1 MTNYL
6 QTYYDGTMFQFSKD
20 EKEGYVKHTN
30 SKDKVSYR
38 KYYNTGVE
46 GQLKQIS
53 LKKNEHLN
61 NREEIEIVLDN
72 VGEEYKLSMPVLNN
86 NGDEVD
92 DFVEALIRQLPN
104 MKLGETYNINN
115 WRLNKGDIINDEVV
129 KYTNSGVTVKKDG
142 EKIGYALSYI
152 TDNNPK
158 GDIPRLEW
166 KELAGKN
173 RPTAVSKEA
182 KLTFLYETLQKEV
195 ERLSG
200 TATNNSSRP
209 QSASKPSNKVPT
221 ATPQEAFEPVVDLNE
236 DDYQDLPF

>member
-104 MKLGETYNINN
+104 MKLGETYSINN
-115 WRLNKGDIINDEVV
+115 WRLNKGDVINDEVV

-166 KELAGKN
+166 KEMAGKN

-182 KLTFLYETLQKEV
+182 KLVFLYETLQKEV
-195 ERLSG
+195 ARLSG
-200 TATNNSSRP
+200 TATTAKPKSS
-209 QSASKPSNKVPT
+209 SKPSNKVPT
-221 ATPQEAFEPVVDLNE
+221 VTPQEAFEPVSDLNE